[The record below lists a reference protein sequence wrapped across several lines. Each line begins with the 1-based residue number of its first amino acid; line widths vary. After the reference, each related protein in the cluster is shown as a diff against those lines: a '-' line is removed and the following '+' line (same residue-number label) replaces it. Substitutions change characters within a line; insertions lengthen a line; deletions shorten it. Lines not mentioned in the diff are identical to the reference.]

1 MCIEC
6 QFLQVREI
14 IASIVISVCFLTNP
28 ITHLNDELS
37 VFIDGQISEH
47 NYTESDDSVFVVLS
61 HKILDVDKSI
71 NKTTVYMWALYT
83 EYSYENGVEIAVIN
97 VLSNEDV
104 LQKTYFDVINDIG
117 RNWAI
122 I

>member
-1 MCIEC
+1 MRLKQCV
-6 QFLQVREI
+6 LL
-14 IASIVISVCFLTNP
+14 SIVKK
-28 ITHLNDELS
+28 LNKGWMIYY
-37 VFIDGQISEH
+37 VIR
-47 NYTESDDSVFVVLS
+47 
-61 HKILDVDKSI
+61 I
-71 NKTTVYMWALYT
+71 NV
-83 EYSYENGVEIAVIN
+83 YENGVEIAVIN